1 MQVSAQFSESMYQ
14 DAQTQRRLLA
24 RRNCR
29 LHQSLQVDLLFPYLN
44 EQALLSDH
52 EADILLNQHHTRR
65 YKIDRLLEWIPRNG
79 RDGLGR
85 FIVCL
90 WRSSRECV
98 SDMLT
103 CKVTC
108 LEISEDTE

>member
-1 MQVSAQFSESMYQ
+1 MAGTRTPQQSSHVVLLLRGNDDLDTPTLKGGVVSSTLLVNKHAGQRSIQRLRSMDQ

-52 EADILLNQHHTRR
+52 EADILLNQ
-65 YKIDRLLEWIPRNG
+65 
-79 RDGLGR
+79 
-85 FIVCL
+85 
-90 WRSSRECV
+90 
-98 SDMLT
+98 
-103 CKVTC
+103 
-108 LEISEDTE
+108 